1 MVLDEELQA
10 LILLSSLSDSWET
23 LVVYLR
29 NSTLNGIV
37 TLAMVKDIMLN
48 KELRRNEWGIT
59 SECSVLVIKNQR
71 RSTHRNSYD
80 DDKRDK
86 SKRRSKSQKEIICY
100 YKKTGHMNN

>member
-1 MVLDEELQA
+1 
-10 LILLSSLSDSWET
+10 
-23 LVVYLR
+23 VVYLR

-48 KELRRNEWGIT
+48 GELRRNELGIT
-59 SECSVLVIKNQR
+59 SESSVLVTENQR

-86 SKRRSKSQKEIICY
+86 SKRRSKSRKEIICYY